1 MPLSKDV
8 DLDDIAEGAER
19 YSGADLEDLVRRA
32 GLHAL
37 REHGGLVETVQM
49 KHFEKA
55 LKDSRASVT
64 PEMEEEYSKMEAN
77 LKQNA
82 MRAEPIG
89 FVSPGMMTPVKDS
102 KHGD

>member
-1 MPLSKDV
+1 MPIGKDV
-8 DLDDIAEGAER
+8 DLDSIADRSER

-32 GLHAL
+32 GLYAL

-49 KHFEKA
+49 KHFEQA

-64 PEMEEEYSKMEAN
+64 PEMEEEYSKMEAE

-89 FVSPGMMTPVKDS
+89 FVTPGMLKPERAN
-102 KHGD
+102 KHDD